1 MERLNMGECRITD
14 CAATTC
20 KHNKDRMCQLDRVT
34 IDQNAKCN
42 MFEKG
47 SGGHSVYGS
56 NPSGDLPFSP
66 QIKEMLRD
74 SMHMR
79 YGRQN
84 K

>member
-1 MERLNMGECRITD
+1 MGECRITD

-42 MFEKG
+42 MFEKR
-47 SGGHSVYGS
+47 SGGKGAYGS
-56 NPSGDLPFSP
+56 KPSGSVPTLSDSVR
-66 QIKEMLRD
+66 EMLQD
-74 SMHMR
+74 SMRMR
-79 YGRQN
+79 Y